1 MTKNKP
7 KGQHFVPA
15 CYLREWIDIL
25 PPRGRIWIFSKDG
38 KKKRNQRP
46 EKVFISNDLY
56 TIEFKGKKNYIIEKS
71 LSNLEG
77 EYATIF
83 REKIKKHIPINEK
96 ERIILSMFVAAMFL
110 RTPKYKENTEKLY
123 DQLIQHAESFEQANG
138 LGNNGSERLKEEKN
152 NVHQFNIVQLLPE
165 ITKLLN
171 QMNVAFLCAGF
182 GAKFITSDN
191 PCNLF
196 NPDLQWQ
203 NFRGPGL
210 LDKNIE
216 VSLPL
221 SPNIFLCLS
230 WSNLR
235 GYIKW
240 KKADVEEANRKTVG
254 HCHKEFISHNRF
266 KKRMWFRRYPMDIF
280 FILKILN
287 NRFKIYLHKFKIW
300 WRPKY
305 YGRK

>member
-1 MTKNKP
+1 MIINKP

-15 CYLREWIDIL
+15 CYLREWIEVL

-38 KKKRNQRP
+38 KKKRKQRP

-56 TIEFKGKKNYIIEKS
+56 TIEFKGKKNYFIEET

-77 EYATIF
+77 KYATVF
-83 REKIKKHIPINEK
+83 REKIKKHTPINEE
-96 ERIILSMFVAAMFL
+96 ERIILCTFVAAMFL
-110 RTPKYKENTEKLY
+110 RTLKRRDNMEELY
-123 DQLIQHAESFEQANG
+123 SQLVQQAESFEQAND
-138 LGNNGSERLKEEKN
+138 LGHKESERLKQEKKD
-152 NVHQFNIVQLLPE
+152 VHRLNLVQLLPE
-165 ITKLLN
+165 ITKILCK
-171 QMNVAFLCAGF
+171 MNIAFLCAGF
-182 GAKFITSDN
+182 RAKFITSDN

-203 NFRGPGL
+203 GFRGPGL

-221 SPNIFLCLS
+221 SPNILLCMS

-240 KKADVEEANRKTVG
+240 KKSDVEEANRKTVG
-254 HCHKEFISHNRF
+254 HCYRELISNSRR
-266 KKRMWFRRYPMDIF
+266 KKRIWFRRYPMDLF
-280 FILKILN
+280 FI
-287 NRFKIYLHKFKIW
+287 FKIIHHKYNIMVW
-300 WRPKY
+300 EN
-305 YGRK
+305 